1 MAHMVEVT
9 RFQCPNCEA
18 TYKLIRVE
26 APPDYD
32 RELACLS
39 CGAPLRNRE
48 DKFAL
53 KYLQVAGGR
62 EIRRNKHRSR
72 L

>member
-1 MAHMVEVT
+1 MAHMEVT

-18 TYKLIRVE
+18 TYNLIRVE
-26 APPDYD
+26 APPKYD
-32 RELACLS
+32 RQLACLS
-39 CGAPLRNRE
+39 CGAPLRNR
-48 DKFAL
+48 DHKFAL
-53 KYLQVAGGR
+53 KYFQVEGGR